1 MNPLDFAAP
10 VESALQHSGAP
21 DQAKEAP
28 RIKIREA
35 TRKAVRP
42 LLNVKK
48 EAWKEL
54 KGDRT
59 IRILQADKG
68 NATVVLNATEYDKK
82 VNDLLQDKDSS
93 CQLKKAPTQGTEKS
107 LLLKLQSLKR
117 RIKSVTIFMTELGL
131 RMVQVD
137 QRRFM
142 DLWNFTNRQYLYVQ
156 WYQHAELQLTAY
168 QGIFRQFFGLWLAHR
183 VVY

>member
-1 MNPLDFAAP
+1 MSDRNLTEAEKSILSKGPKFAVTPKMNPINFAAP
-10 VESALQHSGAP
+10 VESALQHPSAP

-48 EAWKEL
+48 EAWKDL

-68 NATVVLNATEYDKK
+68 NGTVVLNATERDKK
-82 VNDLLQDKDSS
+82 V
-93 CQLKKAPTQGTEKS
+93 
-107 LLLKLQSLKR
+107 KR
-117 RIKSVTIFMTELGL
+117 
-131 RMVQVD
+131 
-137 QRRFM
+137 
-142 DLWNFTNRQYLYVQ
+142 
-156 WYQHAELQLTAY
+156 
-168 QGIFRQFFGLWLAHR
+168 LASG
-183 VVY
+183 